1 MAEFCGIR
9 RGFGSS
15 KNEESEK
22 AKMMECV
29 RFGGRQGRNNS
40 GPAVIRQGSSCP
52 DTITNFMTVP
62 HSRFHDLILVSYT
75 R

>member
-1 MAEFCGIR
+1 MAEFCEIR

-29 RFGGRQGRNNS
+29 RFGGETRKEQFRAGSDSPRQFVPRHHHELHD
-40 GPAVIRQGSSCP
+40 C
-52 DTITNFMTVP
+52 TTLTVP
-62 HSRFHDLILVSYT
+62 
-75 R
+75 